1 MKIIKKFK
9 SIGSFET
16 ERLLAVKLTIS
27 DLDKFTI
34 MHTDPVVM
42 ETLGGIRS
50 AKKTK
55 ENLDWNLSQWSEN
68 GFGLWMFYLKET
80 NEWIGRAGIR
90 KINLNGV
97 DEIEIGYALLSPF
110 WNKGYATEITKA
122 CIEIAFEVL
131 RLKNV
136 VCFTLATNKPSQRVM
151 QKSGFYHES
160 DIVINYDGIDYPH
173 VLYRMKNYRKAE
185 VIPYNGDWPD
195 FFKQESNQIQLALGN
210 LIKKIHHIGS
220 TAILHMPAKPII
232 DMILE
237 CEDINEIEKIKIGLQ
252 PIGYLYF
259 SRQVIPYRSFFTR
272 RHTDKIG
279 FHLHI
284 YEQGDPQIK
293 RHVNFRDYMLAHLE
307 EAKIYAELKL
317 RLAKQ
322 FKEDINN
329 YVIGKDKL
337 VQKIDSKAK
346 LWLGRRNDYLPGNTG
361 KNIKNLS
368 DDELMKAIIANLNIQ
383 MTYFAQYIE
392 QIELIRI
399 PGFTIVNSQL
409 PDDTFNYVLDS
420 DFTESIAQNKIAEV
434 TNYFKEKN
442 IAFSWRVSPLDK
454 PNNLTSFL
462 EKNEY
467 VNTENNIAMFFDLD
481 SWEPPSSSNSHLRII
496 QAQDEKTLHDF
507 ALVLAN
513 DTEAFKTYFSW
524 IAAVLTDDDP
534 IEHYVGYIGGK
545 PVVRG
550 LSCYYAGVVG
560 LHWLSTAPDER
571 KKGYGTSM
579 QEYRLKRAKEL
590 GYHVVF
596 LPVSSEGYSLHQHL
610 GYKECGIFK
619 AFKLRD
625 IKNERSI

>member
-1 MKIIKKFK
+1 MKTIKKFK
-9 SIGSFET
+9 SINEFET
-16 ERLLAVKLTIS
+16 ERLYAIRLNAN
-27 DLDKFTI
+27 DLDKFIT

-50 AKKTK
+50 AEKTQ
-55 ENLDWNLSQWSEN
+55 ENLDWNLNQWVEN

-80 NEWIGRAGIR
+80 KEWIGRGGIR
-90 KINLNGV
+90 RINLNSAE
-97 DEIEIGYALLSPF
+97 EIEISYALMSPF

-136 VCFTLATNKPSQRVM
+136 VCFTLTTNKPSQRVM
-151 QKSGFYHES
+151 KKSGFEYEN

-185 VIPYNGDWPD
+185 IIPYNNKWPD
-195 FFKQESNQIQLALGN
+195 IFRQEAKKIQLVLGN
-210 LIKKIHHIGS
+210 IIKKIHHIGS
-220 TAILHMPAKPII
+220 TAIPNMPAKPII

-237 CEDINEIEKIKIGLQ
+237 CEDISKIEKIKIGLQ
-252 PIGYLYF
+252 PLGYLYF
-259 SRQVIPYRSFFTR
+259 SRQIIPYRSFFTR
-272 RHTDKIG
+272 RHAEEMG

-293 RHVNFRDYMLAHLE
+293 RHVNFRDYMLTHLDD
-307 EAKIYAELKL
+307 AKVYAELKL
-317 RLAKQ
+317 KLAKQ

-337 VQKIDSKAK
+337 IQQIDPKAK
-346 LWLGRRNDYLPGNTG
+346 LWLGKRNNYLPSNTG
-361 KNIKNLS
+361 KNIKNLT
-368 DDELMKAIIANLNIQ
+368 DAELMKAITANFNVH
-383 MTYFAQYIE
+383 MTYFSQYIE

-409 PDDTFNYVLDS
+409 PDDTFNYVLDA
-420 DFTESIAQNKIAEV
+420 DFSASVAQNKIAEV

-442 IAFSWRVSPLDK
+442 ITFSWWISPLDK

-467 VNTENNIAMFFDLD
+467 KNTENNIAMLFDLD
-481 SWEPPSSSNSHLRII
+481 SWEPPLSSNSPLRII
-496 QAQDEKTLHDF
+496 QAKDEKTLHDF

-513 DTEAFKTYFSW
+513 DTEVFKTYFSW
-524 IAAVLTDDDP
+524 IAAILTDDDP
-534 IEHYVGYIGGK
+534 IEYYVGYVDDQ

-560 LHWLSTAPDER
+560 LYWLSTALDER
-571 KKGYGTSM
+571 KKGYGTFM
-579 QEYRLKRAKEL
+579 QEYQLKRAKEL
-590 GYHVVF
+590 GYHVAV
-596 LPVSSEGYSLHQHL
+596 LKASSKGYPLYQHL

-619 AFKLRD
+619 EFKLGD
-625 IKNERSI
+625 IKNEL